1 MIRRLVLVA
10 LVAAAGLAAAGCSQV
25 AAISPV
31 GGSRLAEVRFA
42 VGDVLVR
49 EGIEL
54 LVAPVCA
61 AEPDATIGCEGTRL
75 DGARIIATA
84 PGDDLDTVTI
94 TVDDESLYAGSIMG
108 VLETAMEPGR

>member
-61 AEPDATIGCEGTRL
+61 EEPDATIGCDGTTL
-75 DGARIIATA
+75 DGAPIIARA
-84 PGDDLDTVTI
+84 PGDDLDTLTI
-94 TVDDESLYAGSIMG
+94 TVDGETLSAGSIMG
-108 VLETAMEPGR
+108 VLGTAMEPGR